1 MEASLVWEVAAVE
14 FEKECRRNGWPT
26 AIDTFQMTLK
36 SRPMACFISSK
47 IKYTT
52 YLVFAELFVRQFRQ
66 TKLKCKMAD
75 DMKWSSASLRVGTHF
90 LNSRLDACVLF
101 GLSSSLNAGVCQC
114 LVTTS
119 YFVLFYRVPIVRV
132 SKMASQ
138 TSHQIKPQTRS
149 SKAKPQA
156 TASTSAASENNS
168 ALVEE
173 LPLTVCNNNNNT
185 LARWPLSK
193 YANFII
199 SQRPG
204 VGTWQEKT
212 AGEPHDMWIQI
223 TQVRKLLIILH
234 FLLFF
239 VFFKWFI
246 GIFSFVVAFSVD
258 TFRFFTVM
266 SYSSASTYR
275 RSRECGRP
283 SGI

>member
-1 MEASLVWEVAAVE
+1 M
-14 FEKECRRNGWPT
+14 
-26 AIDTFQMTLK
+26 
-36 SRPMACFISSK
+36 
-47 IKYTT
+47 
-52 YLVFAELFVRQFRQ
+52 
-66 TKLKCKMAD
+66 
-75 DMKWSSASLRVGTHF
+75 
-90 LNSRLDACVLF
+90 LF

-138 TSHQIKPQTRS
+138 TSRQIKPQTRS

-156 TASTSAASENNS
+156 STSAASENNS
-168 ALVEE
+168 AVVEE

-223 TQVRKLLIILH
+223 TQVRILSIIMH

-239 VFFKWFI
+239 PNDSLAFS
-246 GIFSFVVAFSVD
+246 SFVVAFSVD
-258 TFRFFTVM
+258 TYRFFTVM

-283 SGI
+283 SGTIIKISRHNMNHFVKSNTFWFY